1 MTAYVLTPAA
11 RADLD
16 DIWDYTHGTWGPA
29 QAETYVRAIDAACAA
44 VGSGTTASQSAE
56 HIRAGYRKAYSGR
69 HVLFYRVV
77 DGQTVIVRILHQRM
91 DVDTHLF

>member
-1 MTAYVLTPAA
+1 MTGYVLTPAA

-16 DIWDYTHGTWGPA
+16 DIWDYTHTTWGPA
-29 QAETYVRAIDAACAA
+29 QAETYLRAIDAACVGVAA
-44 VGSGTTASQSAE
+44 GTTASQSAA
-56 HIRAGYRKAYSGR
+56 HIREGYRRAYTGQ
-69 HVLFYRVV
+69 HVLFYRQS